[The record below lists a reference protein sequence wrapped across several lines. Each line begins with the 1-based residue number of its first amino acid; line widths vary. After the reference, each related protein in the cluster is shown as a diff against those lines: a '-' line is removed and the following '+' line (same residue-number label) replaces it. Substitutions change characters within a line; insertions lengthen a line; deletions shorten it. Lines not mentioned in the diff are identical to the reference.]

1 MLGTS
6 EGRRRRR
13 WQRMRR
19 LGGITKSMD
28 MNLNKLWEMVKHKE
42 AWCAAVHAVEKVGHN
57 WASKPSTT
65 YSPPGTSVHVDSPVK
80 YIGVPWLIHVSVWQ
94 NPLKCCE
101 VISLQ
106 LIKINEKKKKNI
118 GVGCHALLQGIFP
131 TQGSNPSIPYFRQI
145 TYPLS
150 HRGRP
155 FDWICCSLPQS
166 YLIFVTPWTAACQA
180 TLSFTI
186 SQILLKLMSTESVML
201 SNHLTLIKL
210 SNSMHEVIWI
220 WNYNYALKS
229 SGHTH

>member
-1 MLGTS
+1 MLGTI

-106 LIKINEKKKKNI
+106 LIKINKKKKEYWSGLPCPPPGDLPNPGI
-118 GVGCHALLQGIFP
+118 KPKYPIFQADYLPSEPPGKTIWLNLLF
-131 TQGSNPSIPYFRQI
+131 TPSIISDFCDPM
-145 TYPLS
+145 
-150 HRGRP
+150 
-155 FDWICCSLPQS
+155 DCSLPGHPVL
-166 YLIFVTPWTAACQA
+166 Y
-180 TLSFTI
+180 
-186 SQILLKLMSTESVML
+186 
-201 SNHLTLIKL
+201 HLPDP
-210 SNSMHEVIWI
+210 
-220 WNYNYALKS
+220 AQ
-229 SGHTH
+229 THVHWVSDAIQPSHPNKAV

>member
-1 MLGTS
+1 MLGTI

-106 LIKINEKKKKNI
+106 LIKINEKKKRI
-118 GVGCHALLQGIFP
+118 LEWVAMPSSRGSSQPRDQTQVSHISGRLLTLWATGEDHLIEFVVHSLNHIWFLWPHGLQLARP
-131 TQGSNPSIPYFRQI
+131 PCPLPSPRSCSNSC
-145 TYPLS
+145 PLS
-150 HRGRP
+150 QWCYP
-155 FDWICCSLPQS
+155 
-166 YLIFVTPWTAACQA
+166 
-180 TLSFTI
+180 TI
-186 SQILLKLMSTESVML
+186 SP
-201 SNHLTLIKL
+201 
-210 SNSMHEVIWI
+210 
-220 WNYNYALKS
+220 
-229 SGHTH
+229 